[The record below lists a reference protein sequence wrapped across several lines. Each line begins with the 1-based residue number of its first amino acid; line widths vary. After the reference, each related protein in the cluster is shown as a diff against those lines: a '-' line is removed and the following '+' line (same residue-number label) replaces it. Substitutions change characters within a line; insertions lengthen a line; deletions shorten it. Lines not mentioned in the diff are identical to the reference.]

1 MFIIYGCKGT
11 KIFIIVQYLKWGFDE
26 YLEMRN
32 KMGENRYEKRK
43 SLLKNFLFYEV
54 SSGVEPLYTVLQ
66 TVT

>member
-1 MFIIYGCKGT
+1 LQRYEDFYNCAIPKNG
-11 KIFIIVQYLKWGFDE
+11 GFDE